1 MDIKDHNK
9 GREKTVMR
17 KRLRIAVF
25 TVVLLGIVLMG
36 FRYFD
41 FVSKIVYE
49 ESVSHLTEVF
59 HQSDNMLRELTNK
72 NLTYLHMWGENL
84 QNTYSEDEIRDH
96 IKKAQED
103 AGFLDFFFLSADG
116 NYKMVTGETGYL
128 GLQENIEEDIRQGND
143 VIANAAVPGRPQM
156 LVFATPK
163 AHGTYQGFE
172 YDAIAIAY
180 ENSDI
185 VDVLN
190 ISAFNGNAQ
199 SFVVHP
205 DGRVVV
211 DHSSESWGNVYNF
224 FGILREHSSM
234 SEKEILEL
242 SDKFSSG
249 HADAML
255 LNLDGRNYYLVYE
268 KSDIQDWIFLGLVQA
283 EIVNASM
290 NSLQRST
297 MLLVSVVV
305 FCIAAFF
312 ISLIIQKN
320 RTSLRKKDTQILYR
334 DELFQKLSMNVNDVF
349 LMLDAKTYQADYV
362 SPNVEKLLGI
372 TVEQI
377 RNDIRIL
384 GKLHSGENEDPE
396 KNYLEK
402 IQVHEQKEWDFEY
415 VHQKTG
421 EKRWFHNLAMGSEV
435 NRKKKYILVMS
446 DRTSDRKMNRA
457 LSEAVR
463 AAETANRAKSTFLSN
478 MSHDIRTPMN
488 AIIGFTTLAVS
499 NIDDKNRVRDYLGKI
514 LSSSNHLLSL
524 INDILDMSRIE
535 SGKLHLEETEVS
547 LSDVLHDLKTIISGQ
562 VHAKQLDLY
571 MDAMDITN
579 EDVYCDRTRLNQ
591 VLLNLLSNAI
601 KFTPAGGTVSVRL
614 KQFPGLQRGS
624 ELYEIRVKDNGIG
637 MSQEFVQK
645 LFSPFERERTSTV
658 SRTQGTG
665 LGMAI
670 TKNIVDMM
678 GGTIEVQTEQGKGT
692 EFIVRLPFRIQ
703 SGNHRIEKIAELEG
717 LKALVADDDFNTC
730 DSVTKML
737 VKVGMRSEWTLS
749 GKEAVLRARQ
759 SMELGDAFHAYIIDW
774 RLPDM
779 NGIEVTRQ
787 IRSLGDDTPII
798 ILTAYDWSD
807 IEVEAREAGV
817 TAFCA
822 KPLFMSDIRETLM
835 TVIGQSQDEPEKSI
849 LPTAGS
855 DFRGKCILLAE
866 DNELNSEIAVELLNE
881 YGFLVDT
888 TENGAETVEKVK
900 NSKPGD
906 YHLVLMDVQMPVMNG
921 YEATKA
927 IRALDNPALAGIT
940 ILAMTANAFDE
951 DRKKALECG
960 MDGFLSKPIVIEE
973 LIAMLQKNLNQA
985 SVVSEKT
992 HI

>member
-1 MDIKDHNK
+1 MDIKNHN
-9 GREKTVMR
+9 TDR
-17 KRLRIAVF
+17 KKPVRRKQLKAAVFIAVL
-25 TVVLLGIVLMG
+25 VGIALMV
-36 FRYFD
+36 FQYFG
-41 FVSKIVYE
+41 FVSKTIYE

-59 HQSDNMLRELTNK
+59 HQSDNMLRELTDK

-84 QNTYSEDEIRDH
+84 QNTASEEEIRDY

-103 AGFLDFFFLSADG
+103 AGFLEFYFLSADG
-116 NYKMVTGETGYL
+116 NYKVITGETGYL
-128 GLQENIEEDIRQGND
+128 GLQENIEEEIRQGND
-143 VIANAAVPGRPQM
+143 VIANAAVPGKSQL
-156 LVFATPK
+156 LVFATPR
-163 AHGTYQGFE
+163 AHGIYQGFE

-185 VDVLN
+185 IDVLD

-199 SFVVHP
+199 SFIVHP

-211 DHSSESWGNVYNF
+211 DHSFESWGNVYNF
-224 FGILREHSSM
+224 FGVLRENSDM
-234 SEKEILEL
+234 SEKDINKL
-242 SDKFSSG
+242 SEKFKAG
-249 HADAML
+249 RTDAML
-255 LNLDGRNYYLVYE
+255 VNLDGRSYYLVYE
-268 KSDIQDWIFLGLVQA
+268 KSDIQDWMFLGLVQA
-283 EIVNASM
+283 DIVNASM

-297 MLLVSVVV
+297 MLLVGMIVL
-305 FCIAAFF
+305 CIAAFF
-312 ISLIIQKN
+312 ISLIIQKS
-320 RTSLRKKDTQILYR
+320 RASLRRKDTEILYR
-334 DELFQKLSMNVNDVF
+334 DELFQKLSMNVDDVF
-349 LMLDAKTYQADYV
+349 LMLDAKTYEADYV
-362 SPNVEKLLGI
+362 SPNVEKLLGF

-377 RNDIRIL
+377 RKDIYVL
-384 GKLHSGENEDPE
+384 GKLHPWDSENLK
-396 KNYLEK
+396 KNYLK
-402 IQVHEQKEWDFEY
+402 GIQTSEQKEWDFEY

-421 EKRWFHNLAMGSEV
+421 ERRWFHIVAMGSEV

-446 DRTSDRKMNRA
+446 DRTSDRNMNQA

-463 AAETANRAKSTFLSN
+463 AAETANRAKSNFLSN

-499 NIDDKNRVRDYLGKI
+499 NIDDKKRVRDYLGKI

-535 SGKLHLEETEVS
+535 SGKIHLEETEVS

-562 VHAKQLDLY
+562 IHAKQLELY
-571 MDAMDITN
+571 MDAMDVTN
-579 EDVYCDRTRLNQ
+579 EDVYCDKTRLNQ
-591 VLLNLLSNAI
+591 VLLNLLSNAV
-601 KFTPAGGTVSVRL
+601 KFTPAGGTVSVRIR
-614 KQFPGLQRGS
+614 QCPGTQKGS
-624 ELYEIRVKDNGIG
+624 GLYEIRVKDNGIG
-637 MSQEFVQK
+637 MSQEFVK
-645 LFSPFERERTSTV
+645 KIFSPFERERTSTV

-670 TKNIVDMM
+670 TKNIVNMM
-678 GGTIEVQTEQGKGT
+678 GGTIEVHTEQGKGT

-703 SGNHRIEKIAELEG
+703 SEHQRIEKIAELEG
-717 LKALVADDDFNTC
+717 LKALVVDDDFNTC

-737 VKVGMRSEWTLS
+737 VRVGMRSEWTLS

-807 IEVEAREAGV
+807 IEVEARAAGV

-822 KPLFMSDIRETLM
+822 KPMFMSDIRNTLM
-835 TVIGQSQDEPEKSI
+835 SAIGQKLAEDTI
-849 LPTAGS
+849 LPSVDS
-855 DFRGKCILLAE
+855 DFRGRCILLVE
-866 DNELNSEIAVELLNE
+866 DNELNSEIAVEILNE

-888 TENGAETVEKVK
+888 AENGVEAVQKVR
-900 NSKPGD
+900 NSTPGNYD
-906 YHLVLMDVQMPVMNG
+906 LVLMDVQMPVMNG
-921 YEATKA
+921 YEATKQ
-927 IRALDNPALAGIT
+927 IRALDDPALAGIT

-951 DRKKALECG
+951 DRKKALKCG

-973 LIAMLQKNLNQA
+973 LISILQKNLD
-985 SVVSEKT
+985 
-992 HI
+992 